1 MYADPGIHKIEVQKT
16 SGSGFVGEKR
26 WCLVPACLLCLLK
39 GKKQKCCKVEKIEE
53 HMYGNGGK
61 KASVMNVR
69 KLKHECETEQGRCRK
84 PVHVNSRKYRGCND
98 SACHNI
104 CNKSQSIEKNM
115 SENEFLA
122 QGRKKNG

>member
-1 MYADPGIHKIEVQKT
+1 MVA
-16 SGSGFVGEKR
+16 GFR
-26 WCLVPACLLCLLK
+26 HAWLCLLK